1 VAEDPGDPF
10 QHNLD
15 WMRVGSASG
24 SEGMEKGMDNDRSA
38 ATEELVRH
46 LADPGLMAVID
57 CCHAQEE
64 KDEEQT
70 HKVEDCNCT
79 TGQEVL
85 GCQTSATSD
94 KDGQEKTI

>member
-1 VAEDPGDPF
+1 MTHPSSRPWRQAQYTPAVIESGRYTVRVYFHVAD
-10 QHNLD
+10 HWLI
-15 WMRVGSASG
+15 
-24 SEGMEKGMDNDRSA
+24 
-38 ATEELVRH
+38 
-46 LADPGLMAVID
+46 AVID

-70 HKVEDCNCT
+70 HEVEDCNCK

-94 KDGQEKTI
+94 KDPQEKTIEEEDILKNRSAG